1 MIRSSIVLTTSLL
14 LSAGPATARGSLFMR
29 QAIPPVIPAS
39 VVASV
44 TGYGAAVI
52 AESTGLVSFWPLYEA
67 SGATAADVTANAY
80 NLTYGAGATL
90 GKASLVTDGE
100 AKSVQL
106 GTGDTGNAERADT
119 DALDIGSQGTFMFWF
134 LREAGCTSLSGV
146 FSRDD
151 GAGTDRYVAYMNTG
165 VNDQLNV
172 FSNGTNLGA
181 TAVANGTHLYAVTWS
196 GTTIRMYADGTEI
209 YNNTTFVA
217 PTASTAAVIV
227 GHMNRG
233 GSAEP
238 GCSTDRIQGFA
249 FWNVIK
255 TEAQLD
261 AIWSA
266 SQ

>member
-1 MIRSSIVLTTSLL
+1 MLRWAVILAALTLT
-14 LSAGPATARGSLFMR
+14 
-29 QAIPPVIPAS
+29 PAS
-39 VVASV
+39 SPAYANLFRSATQTRPLAVAAPASP

-233 GSAEP
+233 GSSEP

-261 AIWSA
+261 AIWDA